1 VSAPGAGS
9 LAPAFVL
16 LREDQ
21 SPFTEADL
29 DGRTTVLVFFPLAFS
44 PVCTD
49 QFTLYQEVL
58 DDLRAQGADLYG
70 VSCDSTYSLHA
81 FREQLGVQIPML
93 SDFHPKG
100 EATRAWGLYREPDGF
115 PERAIVITGPDRT
128 VRTRWVGE
136 HPGVLPGANVIFD
149 GLAGTTAGG

>member
-1 VSAPGAGS
+1 VSAVEAGS
-9 LAPAFVL
+9 QAPAFTL
-16 LREDQ
+16 QREDGT
-21 SPFTEADL
+21 PFTEADL

-49 QFTLYQEVL
+49 QLTLYQEVL
-58 DDLRAQGADLYG
+58 EDFREQGAELYG
-70 VSCDSTYSLHA
+70 VSCDSTYALHA
-81 FREQLGVQIPML
+81 FRKHLGIDIPLL

-100 EATRAWGLYREPDGF
+100 EATRAFGLYREQNGF

-128 VRTRWVGE
+128 VRMRWVGE

-149 GLAGTTAGG
+149 GLAGTTAGA